1 MTTTTQNKSQTTTA
15 VVVWN
20 DTVAAQ
26 CKEIILRGGSVD
38 KATAKVAPKG
48 FLSKIRS
55 SRREL
60 LAQQT
65 GTIYGNLQQ
74 QGYVVTRMS
83 EKRVADRTGDE
94 SFTLVVTRRAET
106 ETDRLRKEVAELRA
120 LLGMANAKP
129 AGAVVN
135 A

>member
-1 MTTTTQNKSQTTTA
+1 MWNEA
-15 VVVWN
+15 VAV
-20 DTVAAQ
+20 Q

-83 EKRVADRTGDE
+83 EKHVAARTGDE
-94 SFTLVVTRRAET
+94 SFTLVVTKRAET
-106 ETDRLRKEVAELRA
+106 EADRLRKEVAELRA
-120 LLGMANAKP
+120 LLGMAEARVS
-129 AGAVVN
+129 GAPVN

>member
-1 MTTTTQNKSQTTTA
+1 MNTNNTQTQTA

-20 DTVAAQ
+20 DAMAAQ
-26 CKEIILRGGSVD
+26 CRDIILRGGSVE
-38 KATAKVAPKG
+38 KAVAKVAPKG

-74 QGYVVTRMS
+74 QGFIVTRMS
-83 EKRVADRTGDE
+83 EKTVAARTGDE
-94 SFTLVVTRRAET
+94 SYTLVVTKRAET
-106 ETDRLRKEVAELRA
+106 EADRLRKEVAELRA
-120 LLGMANAKP
+120 LLGMAEAKTPGAINA
-129 AGAVVN
+129 
-135 A
+135 

>member
-1 MTTTTQNKSQTTTA
+1 MTTTQNNTQTTA

-20 DTVAAQ
+20 ESVAAQ

-38 KATAKVAPKG
+38 KAIAKVAPKG

-74 QGYVVTRMS
+74 QGFIVTRMS
-83 EKRVADRTGDE
+83 EKHVAARTGDE
-94 SFTLVVTRRAET
+94 SFTLVVTKRAET
-106 ETDRLRKEVAELRA
+106 EADRLRKEVAELRA
-120 LLGMANAKP
+120 LLGMADAKTP
-129 AGAVVN
+129 APVA